1 MTHKFVNFNQEETF
15 NIKKS
20 SALTGGAGAGRD
32 RPPTRWAGQ
41 GGVQSGGTGLGD
53 RHVLPGAARGGGG
66 AARYNNPVCF
76 AATVHQQTRTM
87 VAKSQSHGNVRFV
100 QDAICNI
107 NIFYIHSIREYKR
120 NLVGEKQGAQAVQV
134 QQGAP

>member
-20 SALTGGAGAGRD
+20 SALTGGAGAGWD
-32 RPPTRWAGQ
+32 RPPTHGPDRVGCSRAGPAWE
-41 GGVQSGGTGLGD
+41 VGTCCQ
-53 RHVLPGAARGGGG
+53 AQGGG

-107 NIFYIHSIREYKR
+107 NIFYIQSIREYKR

-134 QQGAP
+134 Q